1 MEHTHHQLSDDKH
14 ASVTED
20 QHSDL
25 SLLSEEE
32 RRLLA
37 TWNSTQQ
44 TYPQDL
50 GVPRLVALQ
59 GEERPDAP
67 AVVMEH
73 QVLTFQELN
82 RRANRMA
89 HHLRALDVGPD
100 TLVAVCLERSPELV
114 VALLAALKAGAAYL
128 PLDPSYPAERIAF
141 MLEDAQ
147 PRALVTRESLTSF
160 TSVASR
166 PIPRSIQ
173 VVRLDTDADAL
184 ARQSDAEPASD
195 VRPERLAYVIY
206 TSGST
211 GQPKGVEICHSSLL
225 NLVYWHRNAYG
236 VTARDR
242 TTQVTSPSFDA
253 ATWEL
258 WPSLTSGACV
268 CMADENT
275 RLDPVALRDWLVAEG
290 ITISFLPTPL
300 AERVIRLEWPELSKL
315 RLMLTGGDTLHTY
328 PPPGLP
334 FTLINNY
341 GPTEA
346 TVVATSTAIPPAT
359 PASPAPGRLPPIGR
373 PIANTEIYLLDECLE
388 QVPIGEAGELYIGG
402 AGLARGYLHRP
413 ELTRER
419 FVVHPFKA
427 ETGARLYR
435 TGDLARY
442 APDGQME
449 FLGRADEQ
457 VKLRGYRI
465 ELDEIASALNQC
477 PEIQASCVVSR
488 EEEPG
493 DKQLIAYLIAAPG
506 ATIGLRSLRDS
517 LATQL
522 PEYMIPAVYIV
533 LSALPL
539 TPNGKVDRAA
549 LPAPDATNMLRIEA
563 VVAPTTPVEERLVT
577 IVASTLGL
585 EAAQV
590 GIDDNFF
597 LLGGH
602 SLSGTQVITRIA
614 DMFGVELSL
623 HALFTAPTI
632 AELSLE
638 VERLVLARLD
648 AMSEDEVQSLL
659 AYPYDGSAALPLDHE
674 VEEGAMEAQS

>member
-1 MEHTHHQLSDDKH
+1 MEHTHHQLDGDNL
-14 ASVTED
+14 AAATEY
-20 QHSDL
+20 QHTGL
-25 SLLSEEE
+25 SLPSEKE
-32 RRLLA
+32 RRVLA
-37 TWNSTQQ
+37 TWNSTRQ

-50 GVPRLVALQ
+50 CVPRLVALQ
-59 GEERPDAP
+59 GEEWPEAP
-67 AVVMEH
+67 AVVMGH

-82 RRANRMA
+82 RRANRIA
-89 HHLRALDVGPD
+89 HHLRALDVGPE
-100 TLVAVCLERSPELV
+100 TLVAVCLERSPDLV

-128 PLDPSYPAERIAF
+128 PLDPGYPEERIAF

-147 PRALVTRESLTSF
+147 PRALVTRGSLIP
-160 TSVASR
+160 R

-173 VVRLDTDADAL
+173 VVRLDADADAL
-184 ARQSDAEPASD
+184 AQRSEAEPAND
-195 VRPERLAYVIY
+195 VRPDHLAYVIY

-225 NLVYWHRNAYG
+225 NLVYWHRNTYG

-242 TTQVTSPSFDA
+242 TTQLASPSFDA
-253 ATWEL
+253 TGWEL
-258 WPSLTSGACV
+258 WPSLAGGACV
-268 CMADENT
+268 FMADERT
-275 RLDPVALRDWLVAEG
+275 RLDPVALRDWLVAQG

-300 AERVIRLEWPELSKL
+300 AERVMRLEWPESSTL
-315 RLMLTGGDTLHTY
+315 RMMLTGGDTLHAF

-334 FTLINNY
+334 FTLVNNY

-346 TVVATSTAIPPAT
+346 TVVATFAIIPPAT
-359 PASPAPGRLPPIGR
+359 SASHAPGRLPPIGR
-373 PIANTEIYLLDECLE
+373 PIANTEIYLLDKRLE

-413 ELTRER
+413 ELTHER
-419 FVVHPFKA
+419 FIVHPFKA

-442 APDGQME
+442 ASDGQIE

-465 ELDEIASALNQC
+465 ELDEIASALNHC
-477 PEIQASCVVSR
+477 PEIQSSCVAVR
-488 EEEPG
+488 EETAG
-493 DKQLIAYLIAAPG
+493 DKQLVAYLVAAPG
-506 ATIGLRSLRDS
+506 ANIELRSLRDD
-517 LATQL
+517 LATRL
-522 PEYMIPAVYIV
+522 PDYMIPSVYVV
-533 LSALPL
+533 LGALPL
-539 TPNGKVDRAA
+539 TANGKVDRAA
-549 LPAPDATNMLRIEA
+549 LPAPDATNMLGVAA

-638 VERLVLARLD
+638 VERLILARLD
-648 AMSEDEVQSLL
+648 AMSEDEVQRLL
-659 AYPYDGSAALPLDHE
+659 ADPCDGGAAPPLDHE
-674 VEEGAMEAQS
+674 AEEGAREAQS